1 MEMRPAKWQGRPGRS
16 PLTIDQWQCHR
27 PAEPRQK
34 RARLAVPLHLLMGLG
49 VGVWGFCKGGKG
61 TYEKALCP
69 LPQNHS
75 SFKLI
80 VVHLHGAE
88 AAAHGALVFFGL
100 GEVPVAPGFGGVDGE
115 LDLGVPVQGPA
126 GLGHL

>member
-1 MEMRPAKWQGRPGRS
+1 MESEAGAKWQGRPAGS
-16 PLTIDQWQCHR
+16 PLESNNSHASGQPD
-27 PAEPRQK
+27 
-34 RARLAVPLHLLMGLG
+34 LG
-49 VGVWGFCKGGKG
+49 KKGHGSPCPYICLWDWDGGKG
-61 TYEKALCP
+61 FHRLEAFATGP
-69 LPQNHS
+69 LPPSPTNS
-75 SFKLI
+75 AFKLI

-100 GEVPVAPGFGGVDGE
+100 GEVPVAPGFGGVDGQ